1 MLRTI
6 RHAVTDLENGLR
18 NKPDSYPHRS
28 LLAMS
33 YFALEDYPNA
43 AKHFELL
50 LKHPPQKDSLRTK
63 MRKALAECYR
73 LAGQYDRARS
83 VLEESLQLF
92 PGQPGIHRQ
101 LAYLEAQH
109 GDFKK
114 AYQSLLAETEIDPTL
129 GEDPDVSIALA
140 LGGVLD
146 ARDAQGLSETLAA
159 RLLERHP
166 EISDLVDSLH
176 KEYWSTYAL
185 LSDTARHKWL
195 LATTE
200 MYSLT
205 LREPK
210 LKQSFLVSAAEN
222 FAQAVEIEL
231 REHVFNNFRKAK
243 LASSDQI
250 ERKTFSG
257 DLIISKFQKICL
269 DPDQKINLTLGQMA
283 GIIDR
288 PRNDKDPFVREFY
301 RWLEGSHPRLFKE
314 IWILKQINQIRA
326 PAAHG
331 GSVSAEE
338 AMSMPGKCR
347 RLLDA
352 LLNNPAK

>member
-73 LAGQYDRARS
+73 LAGQYDKARS
-83 VLEESLQLF
+83 VLEECLQLL
-92 PGQPGIHRQ
+92 PGQPGFHRQ
-101 LAYLEAQH
+101 LAYLEAQQ

-114 AYQSLLAETEIDPTL
+114 AYQSLLAETEIDSTL

-140 LGGVLD
+140 LGGALD

-176 KEYWSTYAL
+176 REYWSTYAL

-210 LKQSFLVSAAEN
+210 LKQSFLVSAAEH

-231 REHVFNNFRKAK
+231 REHVFSNFRKAK
-243 LASSDQI
+243 VGSSDQI
-250 ERKTFSG
+250 EKETGG
-257 DLIISKFQKICL
+257 DVISKFQKICL
-269 DPDQKINLTLGQMA
+269 DPNQKINLTLGEMS

-288 PRNDKDPFVREFY
+288 SRNGRDTFMREFY
-301 RWLEGSHPRLFKE
+301 RWLDRSHPRLFKE
-314 IWILKQINQIRA
+314 IRILQQINQIRT

-338 AMSMPGKCR
+338 AMKMPGKCR